1 MNQIAK
7 SLAGDFNVKD
17 FIKNNKGLTLEKL
30 KELRNVLNGNKLD
43 LYDLHQYSTIFE
55 KQPDLDIA
63 FTRKLIEKIEGKPLM
78 DKYEKYIDF
87 LDRYPNINHKMI
99 KEIFE
104 LTKEEPTF
112 DKVEKCGELLKNHP
126 EMDSNMLLEEFK
138 KYKREEQ
145 PKSSE
150 DKTGENMGENSDNSK
165 DSNDVKT
172 SEKEVQENN
181 KQMDDI
187 LK

>member
-30 KELRNVLNGNKLD
+30 EELRNVLNGNKLD
-43 LYDLHQYSTIFE
+43 LYDLHQYSTIF
-55 KQPDLDIA
+55 KKHPDLDIA

-104 LTKEEPTF
+104 FTKEEPNF
-112 DKVEKCGELLKNHP
+112 DKLEKCGRLLEHYP
-126 EMDSNMLLEEFK
+126 EIDSNTLTGFK
-138 KYKREEQ
+138 
-145 PKSSE
+145 
-150 DKTGENMGENSDNSK
+150 T
-165 DSNDVKT
+165 
-172 SEKEVQENN
+172 
-181 KQMDDI
+181 
-187 LK
+187 LF

>member
-55 KQPDLDIA
+55 KHPDLDIA

-87 LDRYPNINHKMI
+87 LYRYPNINHKMI

-104 LTKEEPTF
+104 FTKEEPTF
-112 DKVEKCGELLKNHP
+112 DKLEKCGRLLEHYP
-126 EMDSNMLLEEFK
+126 EIDSNTLTGFK
-138 KYKREEQ
+138 
-145 PKSSE
+145 
-150 DKTGENMGENSDNSK
+150 T
-165 DSNDVKT
+165 
-172 SEKEVQENN
+172 
-181 KQMDDI
+181 
-187 LK
+187 LF